1 MDYKIRNVKGFRYID
16 EGEGEVLLLLHG
28 LFGALSNFKAI
39 IDEFSTRYRVVVP
52 ILPLFELEVVN
63 STIDGLMEYVESFI
77 EYKELHKLNLLGN
90 SLGGHISLLY
100 TLKNQGKVNSLIL
113 TGSSGLFENSI
124 GDSYPKK
131 GDYEFVKAKTEYT
144 FYHRETA
151 TKELIDEVYEIVNNR
166 EKAIRV
172 LYIARS
178 AIRHN
183 VRDSLHTIV
192 LPVKLIWGREDKIT
206 PLFAGEEFERILP
219 NAELTI
225 LEECGH
231 APMMEYPQI
240 FNQILDSF
248 LSKHNQSK

>member
-1 MDYKIRNVKGFRYID
+1 MEYKIRNVKGFRYID
-16 EGEGEVLLLLHG
+16 EGHGEVLLLLHG
-28 LFGALSNFKAI
+28 LFGALSNFSAI
-39 IDEFSTRYRVVVP
+39 IDEFSARYRVVVP

-63 STIDGLMEYVESFI
+63 STIDGLMEYVENFI
-77 EYKELHKLNLLGN
+77 SYKELNKFNLLGN

-100 TLKNQGKVNSLIL
+100 TLKHQENVKTLIL

-144 FYHRETA
+144 FFHPETA
-151 TKELIDEVYEIVNNR
+151 TKELIDDVFEIVNNR

-183 VRDSLHTIV
+183 VRNSLHTIHI
-192 LPVKLIWGREDKIT
+192 PVKLIWGREDKIT

-231 APMMEYPQI
+231 APMMEYPAI
-240 FNQILDSF
+240 FNEILGKF
-248 LSKHNQSK
+248 LAKNRA

>member
-1 MDYKIRNVKGFRYID
+1 MEYKIRNVKGFRYID
-16 EGEGEVLLLLHG
+16 EGHGEVLLLLHG
-28 LFGALSNFKAI
+28 LFGALSNFSAI

-63 STIDGLMEYVESFI
+63 STIDGLMEYVENFI
-77 EYKELHKLNLLGN
+77 SYKELNKFNLLGN

-100 TLKNQGKVNSLIL
+100 TLKHQENVKTLIL

-144 FYHRETA
+144 FFHPETA
-151 TKELIDEVYEIVNNR
+151 TKELIDDVFEIVNNR

-183 VRDSLHTIV
+183 VRNSLHTINI
-192 LPVKLIWGREDKIT
+192 PVKLIWGREDKIT

-231 APMMEYPQI
+231 APMMEYPVI
-240 FNQILDSF
+240 FNEILGQF
-248 LSKHNQSK
+248 LAKNNA

>member
-144 FYHRETA
+144 FYHPETA

>member
-77 EYKELHKLNLLGN
+77 EYKELDKLNLLGN

-131 GDYEFVKAKTEYT
+131 GDYEFVRAKTEYT
-144 FYHRETA
+144 FYHPETA

>member
-1 MDYKIRNVKGFRYID
+1 MEYKIRNVKGFRYID
-16 EGEGEVLLLLHG
+16 EGHGEVLLLLHG
-28 LFGALSNFKAI
+28 LFGALSNFSAI
-39 IDEFSTRYRVVVP
+39 IDEFSAQYRVVVP

-63 STIDGLMEYVESFI
+63 STIDGLMEYVENFI
-77 EYKELHKLNLLGN
+77 SYKELNKFNLLGN

-100 TLKNQGKVNSLIL
+100 TLKHQEKVKTLIL

-144 FYHRETA
+144 FFHPETA
-151 TKELIDEVYEIVNNR
+151 TKELIDDVFEIVNNR

-183 VRDSLHTIV
+183 VRNSLHTINI
-192 LPVKLIWGREDKIT
+192 PVKLIWGREDKIT

-231 APMMEYPQI
+231 APMMEYPVI
-240 FNQILDSF
+240 FNEILGQF
-248 LSKHNQSK
+248 LAKNNA

>member
-1 MDYKIRNVKGFRYID
+1 MEYKIRNVKGFRYID
-16 EGEGEVLLLLHG
+16 EGHGDVLLLLHG
-28 LFGALSNFKAI
+28 LFGALSNFSAI

-63 STIDGLMEYVESFI
+63 STIDGLMEYVENFI
-77 EYKELHKLNLLGN
+77 SYKELNKFNLLGN

-100 TLKNQGKVNSLIL
+100 TLKHQENVKTLIL

-144 FYHRETA
+144 FFHPETA
-151 TKELIDEVYEIVNNR
+151 TKELIDDVFEIVNNR

-183 VRDSLHTIV
+183 VRNSLHTINI
-192 LPVKLIWGREDKIT
+192 PVKLIWGREDKIT

-231 APMMEYPQI
+231 APMMEYPVL
-240 FNQILDSF
+240 FNEILGQF
-248 LSKHNQSK
+248 LAKNNA

>member
-77 EYKELHKLNLLGN
+77 EYKELDKLNLLGN

-131 GDYEFVKAKTEYT
+131 GDYEFVRAKTEYT
-144 FYHRETA
+144 FYHPETA
-151 TKELIDEVYEIVNNR
+151 TKELIDEVLEIVNNR

>member
-1 MDYKIRNVKGFRYID
+1 
-16 EGEGEVLLLLHG
+16 
-28 LFGALSNFKAI
+28 
-39 IDEFSTRYRVVVP
+39 
-52 ILPLFELEVVN
+52 
-63 STIDGLMEYVESFI
+63 MEYVESFI
-77 EYKELHKLNLLGN
+77 EYKELDKLNLLGN

-144 FYHRETA
+144 FYHPETA

-219 NAELTI
+219 NADLTI

>member
-1 MDYKIRNVKGFRYID
+1 MEYKIRNVKGFRYID
-16 EGEGEVLLLLHG
+16 EGHGDVLLLLHG
-28 LFGALSNFKAI
+28 LFGALSNFSAI

-63 STIDGLMEYVESFI
+63 STIDGLMEYVENFI
-77 EYKELHKLNLLGN
+77 SYKELNKFNLLGN

-100 TLKNQGKVNSLIL
+100 TLKHQENVKTLIL

-144 FYHRETA
+144 FFHPETA
-151 TKELIDEVYEIVNNR
+151 TKELIDDVFEIVNNR

-183 VRDSLHTIV
+183 VRNSLHTINI
-192 LPVKLIWGREDKIT
+192 PVKLIWGREDKIT

-231 APMMEYPQI
+231 APMMEYPVI
-240 FNQILDSF
+240 FNEILGQF
-248 LSKHNQSK
+248 LAKNNA

>member
-144 FYHRETA
+144 FYHPETA

-219 NAELTI
+219 NADLTI

>member
-1 MDYKIRNVKGFRYID
+1 
-16 EGEGEVLLLLHG
+16 
-28 LFGALSNFKAI
+28 
-39 IDEFSTRYRVVVP
+39 
-52 ILPLFELEVVN
+52 LFELEVVN
-63 STIDGLMEYVESFI
+63 STIDGLMEYVENFI
-77 EYKELHKLNLLGN
+77 SYKELNKFNLLGN

-100 TLKNQGKVNSLIL
+100 TLKHQENVKTLIL

-144 FYHRETA
+144 FFHPETA
-151 TKELIDEVYEIVNNR
+151 TKELIDDVFEIVNNR

-183 VRDSLHTIV
+183 VRNSLHTINI
-192 LPVKLIWGREDKIT
+192 PVKLIWGREDKIT

-231 APMMEYPQI
+231 APMMEYPVL
-240 FNQILDSF
+240 FNEILGQF
-248 LSKHNQSK
+248 LAKNNA

>member
-77 EYKELHKLNLLGN
+77 EYKELDKLNLLGN

-144 FYHRETA
+144 FYHPETA

-183 VRDSLHTIV
+183 VRDSLHTIL

>member
-1 MDYKIRNVKGFRYID
+1 MEYKIRNVKGFRYID

-144 FYHRETA
+144 FYHPETA

-219 NAELTI
+219 NADLTI

>member
-1 MDYKIRNVKGFRYID
+1 MEYKIRNVKGFRYID
-16 EGEGEVLLLLHG
+16 EGHGEVLLLLHG
-28 LFGALSNFKAI
+28 LFGALSNFSAI
-39 IDEFSTRYRVVVP
+39 IDEFSAQYRVVVP

-63 STIDGLMEYVESFI
+63 STIDGLMEYVENFI
-77 EYKELHKLNLLGN
+77 SYKELNKFNLLGN

-100 TLKNQGKVNSLIL
+100 TLKHQENVKTLIL

-144 FYHRETA
+144 FFHPETA
-151 TKELIDEVYEIVNNR
+151 TKELIDDVFEIVNNR

-183 VRDSLHTIV
+183 VRNSLHTINI
-192 LPVKLIWGREDKIT
+192 PVKLIWGREDKIT

-231 APMMEYPQI
+231 APMMEYPVI
-240 FNQILDSF
+240 FNEILGQF
-248 LSKHNQSK
+248 LAKNNA

>member
-1 MDYKIRNVKGFRYID
+1 
-16 EGEGEVLLLLHG
+16 LLLHG

-144 FYHRETA
+144 FYHPETA

-219 NAELTI
+219 NADLTI

>member
-1 MDYKIRNVKGFRYID
+1 MEYKIRNVKGFRYID

-77 EYKELHKLNLLGN
+77 EYKELDKLNLLGN

-144 FYHRETA
+144 FYHPETA

>member
-144 FYHRETA
+144 FYHPETA

-166 EKAIRV
+166 EMAIRV

>member
-1 MDYKIRNVKGFRYID
+1 MEYKIRNVKGFRYID
-16 EGEGEVLLLLHG
+16 EGHGEVLLLLHG
-28 LFGALSNFKAI
+28 LFGALSNFSAI

-63 STIDGLMEYVESFI
+63 STIDGLMEYVENFI
-77 EYKELHKLNLLGN
+77 SYKELNKFNLLGN

-100 TLKNQGKVNSLIL
+100 TLKHQENVKTLIL

-144 FYHRETA
+144 FFHPETA
-151 TKELIDEVYEIVNNR
+151 TKELIDDVFEIVNNR

-183 VRDSLHTIV
+183 VRNSLHTINI
-192 LPVKLIWGREDKIT
+192 PVKLIWGREDKIT

-219 NAELTI
+219 HAELTI
-225 LEECGH
+225 LEACGH
-231 APMMEYPQI
+231 APMMEYPVI
-240 FNQILDSF
+240 FNEILGQF
-248 LSKHNQSK
+248 LAKNKA

>member
-77 EYKELHKLNLLGN
+77 EYKELDKLNLLGN

-131 GDYEFVKAKTEYT
+131 GDYEFVRAKTEYT
-144 FYHRETA
+144 FYHPETA

-183 VRDSLHTIV
+183 VRDSLHTIL

>member
-1 MDYKIRNVKGFRYID
+1 MEYKIRNVKGFRYID
-16 EGEGEVLLLLHG
+16 EGHGDVLLLLHG
-28 LFGALSNFKAI
+28 LFGALSNFSAI

-63 STIDGLMEYVESFI
+63 STIDGLMEYVENFI
-77 EYKELHKLNLLGN
+77 SYKELNKFNLLGN

-100 TLKNQGKVNSLIL
+100 TLKHQENVKTLIL

-144 FYHRETA
+144 FFHPETA
-151 TKELIDEVYEIVNNR
+151 TKELIDDVFEIVNNR

-183 VRDSLHTIV
+183 VRNSLQTINI
-192 LPVKLIWGREDKIT
+192 PVKLIWGREDKIT

-231 APMMEYPQI
+231 APMMEYPVI
-240 FNQILDSF
+240 FNEILGQF
-248 LSKHNQSK
+248 LAKNNA